1 MRAAPWPDMFHAVYA
16 PLIGGFIVFV
26 LLAVLVGWAVD
37 PSRGGNSERDGHQ

>member
-1 MRAAPWPDMFHAVYA
+1 MFPCVYA

-37 PSRGGNSERDGHQ
+37 PSRKGDSERDRH